1 MRGAHKSGEAG
12 RILKFKKL
20 IKIIRLNK
28 KIW

>member
-1 MRGAHKSGEAG
+1 MRGVYKSGEVG